1 MTKKKSI
8 KVLSDDHLPQHYRSL
23 VQQFDILNTIY
34 TFINKRNMTFNYKNL
49 RSILKSFGTNSNNT
63 FLFNFTIEI
72 LITMSMI
79 DPQSIEIIPS
89 DDIDNIQI
97 NFPINKGNGKQQ
109 IGKRKTNFRSSLSL
123 YLYNNFIVTKNT
135 TSNEASSIWD
145 NIVCTGQWPDTFGHT
160 SELSLPNIDMN
171 KYNWLTILYIS
182 SHTHTHNNTNSNTNS
197 TESTPIKAPINKIIG
212 HSSDLHLNPTI
223 QHLLH
228 SSIYNNQI
236 THIEII
242 PSRQASYTTLNRPLL
257 HDILTLRIQSI
268 LNITQYY
275 THQALG
281 INALREGKH
290 VVISTSTASGKN
302 YTYAVY

>member
-8 KVLSDDHLPQHYRSL
+8 KVLSDENLPQHYRTL
-23 VQQFDILNTIY
+23 VQQFDILNNIY
-34 TFINKRNMTFNYKNL
+34 IFVNKRNMTFNYKNL
-49 RSILKSFGTNSNNT
+49 LSILKSFGTNSNNS
-63 FLFNFTIEI
+63 FLFNITIEI
-72 LITMSMI
+72 LITMSII

-97 NFPINKGNGKQQ
+97 NFPNNKGNGKQQ
-109 IGKRKTNFRSSLSL
+109 IEKRKPNFRSTISN
-123 YLYNNFIVTKNT
+123 YLYNNFIVTKYT
-135 TSNEASSIWD
+135 TSNEAISIWD

-171 KYNWLTILYIS
+171 KYNWLTILYSS
-182 SHTHTHNNTNSNTNS
+182 SHTHTHNKSNSNS
-197 TESTPIKAPINKIIG
+197 TESTPIKAPINKIMG
-212 HSSDLHLNPTI
+212 HNSDLPLNPSL
-223 QHLLH
+223 QHLIN

-236 THIEII
+236 AHIEII
-242 PSRQASYTTLNRPLL
+242 PGRQASYTTLNRPLL

>member
-8 KVLSDDHLPQHYRSL
+8 KVLPDEQLPQHYRTL
-23 VQQFDILNTIY
+23 VQHFDILNNIY
-34 TFINKRNMTFNYKNL
+34 IFINKRNMTFNYKNL
-49 RSILKSFGTNSNNT
+49 LSILKSFGTNSNNS
-63 FLFNFTIEI
+63 FLFNITIEI

-97 NFPINKGNGKQQ
+97 NFPNNKGNSKQQ
-109 IGKRKTNFRSSLSL
+109 IEKRKTNFRYSISN
-123 YLYNNFIVTKNT
+123 YLCNNFILPKYT
-135 TSNEASSIWD
+135 TSNEAISIWD
-145 NIVCTGQWPDTFGHT
+145 NIVCNGQWPDTFGHT
-160 SELSLPNIDMN
+160 ADLSLPNIDMN
-171 KYNWLTILYIS
+171 KYNWLTILYS
-182 SHTHTHNNTNSNTNS
+182 STHTHNNTHTNTNS
-197 TESTPIKAPINKIIG
+197 TESTPIKPPINKIIG
-212 HSSDLHLNPTI
+212 HNSDLPLNPTI
-223 QHLLH
+223 QHLLN

-242 PSRQASYTTLNRPLL
+242 PSRQASYTTLNTPLL
-257 HDILTLRIQSI
+257 HDILTLRIQSV

-302 YTYAVY
+302 YA